1 MSINRKQLKKIAKQ
15 ETKKTIKENKELIP
29 EQQAPPDMA
38 GQVMQAVG
46 PALEQV
52 QQLFAQG
59 QQAAEIGN
67 QMVGTAE
74 TTQQALMQ
82 VMGMLQQQQAMEAEQ
97 TQMQAKAEKHEARTQ
112 SQVAEN
118 VDVTAEE
125 LIKAVKDSALIEQ
138 ETLASSNLS
147 RVYRVEIKVV
157 IDRDM
162 NFKDLFNSIR
172 AIEGVTVVS
181 TDADSQNISPTLQRG
196 LLSIKFLK
204 GARSAEYYLRLLNQA
219 IKRLKGI
226 KSTSLGTVNIV
237 RDA

>member
-1 MSINRKQLKKIAKQ
+1 MSIKRKKLRTMAKQ
-15 ETKKTIKENKELIP
+15 EVDKIINEGKMLIIEQP
-29 EQQAPPDMA
+29 EQPPMA
-38 GQVMQAVG
+38 QQLSPVVQD
-46 PALEQV
+46 ALAQV

-59 QQAAEIGN
+59 QQAAEISN
-67 QMVGTAE
+67 AMVGSADM
-74 TTQQALMQ
+74 TQQALMQ
-82 VMGMLQQQQAMEAEQ
+82 VMTMLQQQQEMEAQQAQE
-97 TQMQAKAEKHEARTQ
+97 QAKAEKHQSRTTT
-112 SQVAEN
+112 QVVEN
-118 VDVTAEE
+118 NILDPESF
-125 LIKAVKDSALIEQ
+125 IKAVRDSAAIE
-138 ETLASSNLS
+138 EAFRSTNLD
-147 RVYRVEIKVV
+147 RVYKVEIKVV
-157 IDRDM
+157 IDREI

-226 KSTSLGTVNIV
+226 KSTSLGKVSLV

>member
-1 MSINRKQLKKIAKQ
+1 MSINRKQLKKIAKE

-29 EQQAPPDMA
+29 EQQEPPDMA

-52 QQLFAQG
+52 QQLFVQG

-97 TQMQAKAEKHEARTQ
+97 AQVQTKAEKHQARGQ

-118 VDVTAEE
+118 ADLNADD
-125 LIKAVKDSALIEQ
+125 LIKAVKESALIEQ
-138 ETLASSNLS
+138 ELFASSNLS
-147 RVYRVEIKVV
+147 RVYKVDLKVV
-157 IDRDM
+157 IDKEL

-181 TDADSQNISPTLQRG
+181 TDAVSQAASSTLQRS
-196 LLSIKFLK
+196 LLTVKFLK
-204 GARSAEYYLRLLNQA
+204 GPRSVKHYLSLLNQA
-219 IKRLKGI
+219 VKRLNGV
-226 KSTSLGTVNIV
+226 KSTSVGAVSLL